1 MKGFINYANND
12 SVILSN
18 KSFLEL
24 IQKQFKSL
32 HSHISQRSL
41 NYIKIYSS
49 EGLFKINETGCEKT
63 IINDES
69 NPNLLNN
76 SESVQSI
83 HIDTTEIINIPTPF
97 IPTPHS
103 AVKIIEFSLFFK
115 YMGIKSTELVVEIQI
130 PLKTISQSVKYKH
143 KKISDIDSDELNYNI
158 YFRSTTNNNTVDI
171 FKVDINNIISYL
183 TT

>member
-1 MKGFINYANND
+1 MA
-12 SVILSN
+12 
-18 KSFLEL
+18 
-24 IQKQFKSL
+24 
-32 HSHISQRSL
+32 
-41 NYIKIYSS
+41 
-49 EGLFKINETGCEKT
+49 
-63 IINDES
+63 
-69 NPNLLNN
+69 
-76 SESVQSI
+76 
-83 HIDTTEIINIPTPF
+83 EIINIPTPF

>member
-1 MKGFINYANND
+1 MKGFINYAHND

-24 IQKQFKSL
+24 IQKQFKSR

-41 NYIKIYSS
+41 NYIKLYSS
-49 EGLFKINETGCEKT
+49 EGLFKINESGCGKM

-83 HIDTTEIINIPTPF
+83 HIDTTEFIDIPTAF

-103 AVKIIEFSLFFK
+103 AVKIIEFTLFFK

-130 PLKTISQSVKYKH
+130 PLKTISQSVKYN
-143 KKISDIDSDELNYNI
+143 KKLSDIDSDDLNYNI
-158 YFRSTTNNNTVDI
+158 YFRSTSNNITIDI

>member
-1 MKGFINYANND
+1 MKGFINYAHND

-24 IQKQFKSL
+24 IQKQFKSR
-32 HSHISQRSL
+32 HSHIAQRSL
-41 NYIKIYSS
+41 NYIKLYSS
-49 EGLFKINETGCEKT
+49 EGLFKINESGCGKM

-83 HIDTTEIINIPTPF
+83 HIDTTEFIDIPTAF

-115 YMGIKSTELVVEIQI
+115 YFCCRL
-130 PLKTISQSVKYKH
+130 
-143 KKISDIDSDELNYNI
+143 
-158 YFRSTTNNNTVDI
+158 
-171 FKVDINNIISYL
+171 
-183 TT
+183 